1 MFPIQLLIW
10 YLMLFGAYS
19 GVKTGWRL
27 LRCGISHGIFHGFL
41 HFDVAFSMVF
51 VGKRSTTLGFH
62 WKRWENSPM
71 FLRLLKFNPEDPWDT
86 LLAVWKNVGTA
97 EQVLETLRK
106 SPKSQECFRKWSMN
120 IYDIYVHGG
129 FVILSLLVY
138 WRAQGLKFAVH
149 CRSFKSWQQWPG
161 APKGQK
167 ITKWAAVPIANV
179 TNSHFEWKQSATATW
194 GDDWEFP

>member
-1 MFPIQLLIW
+1 MWNFPW
-10 YLMLFGAYS
+10 NFPWFPS
-19 GVKTGWRL
+19 
-27 LRCGISHGIFHGFL
+27 LRCGFFHVFCREKIYNPWL
-41 HFDVAFSMVF
+41 SSKTLRKLSDVSEAPEVQSWRSM
-51 VGKRSTTLGFH
+51 GYATCRLKKR
-62 WKRWENSPM
+62 R
-71 FLRLLKFNPEDPWDT
+71 
-86 LLAVWKNVGTA
+86 GTA

>member
-1 MFPIQLLIW
+1 MWNFPW
-10 YLMLFGAYS
+10 NFPWFPS
-19 GVKTGWRL
+19 
-27 LRCGISHGIFHGFL
+27 LRCGFFHVFCRKKIYNPWL
-41 HFDVAFSMVF
+41 SSKTLRKLSDVSEAPEVQSWRSM
-51 VGKRSTTLGFH
+51 GCATCRLKKR
-62 WKRWENSPM
+62 R
-71 FLRLLKFNPEDPWDT
+71 
-86 LLAVWKNVGTA
+86 GTA